1 MAQIPDI
8 SGTWVGTTD
17 FPTTP
22 DIDPVTLILKKA
34 GTSYTGTITVANA
47 KEVALENFK
56 VEDEDTISFTFLL
69 PIGNDKAK
77 VKARLDIINDKVEG
91 NKLMG
96 AWTLETGEYGSLDL
110 AQRNRDPGA
119 TSISKG
125 TLATKKTRFWGT
137 ILGSDQGA
145 TVPSVFRGCVFI
157 PA

>member
-1 MAQIPDI
+1 MKKAMILAFSALLVTCFAGILCAQIPDL

-17 FPTTP
+17 FPNTP

-34 GTSYTGTITVANA
+34 GTSYTGSITVANA

-110 AQRNRDPGA
+110 AR
-119 TSISKG
+119 
-125 TLATKKTRFWGT
+125 KK
-137 ILGSDQGA
+137 
-145 TVPSVFRGCVFI
+145 
-157 PA
+157 